1 MHYVVLLARLIIF
14 DSKFG
19 RNKSSSNCRE
29 IGDVSRSSSDN
40 RRSPRRRR
48 THHDDAR
55 PGAGAHS
62 TKPSSSSGAA
72 RRRDARDERISQQT
86 RNRDRERESDGRPRP
101 SSNAA
106 AIPPVGHMVINMKT
120 TITTQGCHNGVIVQS
135 GIQGSGVGAS
145 HGSISLEYFF
155 EKKYYTKLHLLYIE
169 KIFWYCFHTFQNSV
183 SFLDDN

>member
-1 MHYVVLLARLIIF
+1 M
-14 DSKFG
+14 
-19 RNKSSSNCRE
+19 
-29 IGDVSRSSSDN
+29 SRSSSDN

-55 PGAGAHS
+55 PGAGTHS
-62 TKPSSSSGAA
+62 TKPSSSGAA

-135 GIQGSGVGAS
+135 GVQSGGVGAAS
-145 HGSISLEYFF
+145 HGSTLLNIFRQ
-155 EKKYYTKLHLLYIE
+155 KLLCEIASIILRE
-169 KIFWYCFHTFQNSV
+169 IFWHYFHTFQKSA
-183 SFLDDN
+183 SFLDNY